1 MIDLTIEGAVAEVV
15 LNAPEK
21 MNAVNEAAL
30 AELSAA
36 YDEAAAP
43 GATSPVW
50 CLLRTT
56 PTTTWP
62 VR

>member
-1 MIDLTIEGAVAEVV
+1 MIDLTVEGAVAEVV

-36 YDEAAAP
+36 YDEAAAAGVRARFLRRARHRRS
-43 GATSPVW
+43 GA
-50 CLLRTT
+50 C
-56 PTTTWP
+56 
-62 VR
+62 